1 MHGYSFVGVCVVVC
15 TDTDS
20 NICIKQS
27 ERTLIFWR
35 NYAAEEK
42 LKLIENAQFFR
53 SAKRPKKA
61 GNPCQFGLLK
71 SRLKMG
77 RRGIQKICKKT
88 FYHLD
93 KLT

>member
-1 MHGYSFVGVCVVVC
+1 MC

-61 GNPCQFGLLK
+61 GNPCQFGLSKL
-71 SRLKMG
+71 RLKMG